1 MEILSAQNYN
11 MLKKDNLVL
20 GIVLG
25 LLTPV
30 ATFIIYYLVAVYMPY
45 HRSLNEFV
53 QMLINNRQMLPK
65 VISICLLLNGGVFYL
80 YTRQRKDLTARGI
93 FLVTMLYAITIIVLK
108 LLHG

>member
-11 MLKKDNLVL
+11 MLKKDNLVF

-30 ATFIIYYLVAVYMPY
+30 ITFFLYFLFAVYLPY
-45 HRSLNEFV
+45 QRGLNEFV
-53 QMLINNRQMLPK
+53 QILLNNRQMLPK
-65 VISICLLLNGGVFYL
+65 VISICLLLNGAVFYL
-80 YTRQRKDLTARGI
+80 YTRQRKDITAKGI

>member
-1 MEILSAQNYN
+1 MEVLSAQNYN

-30 ATFIIYYLVAVYMPY
+30 VTFFIYYLVIIYMPY
-45 HRSLNEFV
+45 HRPLVEFV
-53 QMLINNRQMLPK
+53 EVLIGNRQMLPK
-65 VISICLLLNGGVFYL
+65 IISICLLLNGAVFYL
-80 YTRQRKDLTARGI
+80 YTRQRRDVTAKGI
-93 FLVTMLYAITIIVLK
+93 FLVTMLYAITIIMLK